1 MKILTAL
8 AGGLAGACTL
18 TLLHQ
23 ALKKADPAAPHVD
36 ELGMEAL
43 STGLEK
49 VGVEPP
55 QGKELYN
62 WTLTGDIIAN
72 TMYYSL
78 AAIGGKSG
86 ASGRATFLGLMG
98 GLGALYLPKPMRLS
112 QEFTNRTPRTQFL
125 TVGLYTIGG
134 LVAGTVMKIFSG
146 KKEKK
151 IKLKKIKKGE
161 VSKEWAKHKNMLA
174 ENLN

>member
-1 MKILTAL
+1 MKISTAL
-8 AGGLAGACTL
+8 AGGLAGACAL

-23 ALKKADPAAPHVD
+23 ALKKAEPDAPHVD

-43 STGLEK
+43 SKSLEAAD
-49 VGVEPP
+49 VEPP
-55 QGKELYN
+55 KGKELYN

-78 AAIGGKSG
+78 AAIGSRRNIN
-86 ASGRATFLGLMG
+86 GRATFLGLLG

-112 QEFTNRTPRTQFL
+112 QNFTNRTPRTQFL

-134 LVAGTVMKIFSG
+134 IVAGTVIKLFSTKKDKKTKIKNLIAKTNAKPAIKKAIG
-146 KKEKK
+146 YVKEK
-151 IKLKKIKKGE
+151 
-161 VSKEWAKHKNMLA
+161 
-174 ENLN
+174 